1 MLTGD
6 VEQGPKCPAYSQ
18 AELGCDTSF
27 LTCHL
32 CFPHMLWEA
41 TGVKGAGKGQQ
52 GPEKPSTHTG
62 SRAAYSEVGPSAHM
76 GPRAAYSE
84 EGPGSY
90 MGSRAAYLEV
100 GPKAHMGS
108 RVAYLE
114 VGRGDHLGS
123 RATYMGSRVAYLKA
137 ETQRSYGL

>member
-62 SRAAYSEVGPSAHM
+62 SRAAYSEAGPKAHMGSRAAYTGSRAAYSEVGPSAHM
-76 GPRAAYSE
+76 GPKAA
-84 EGPGSY
+84 
-90 MGSRAAYLEV
+90 
-100 GPKAHMGS
+100 
-108 RVAYLE
+108 
-114 VGRGDHLGS
+114 
-123 RATYMGSRVAYLKA
+123 
-137 ETQRSYGL
+137 

>member
-6 VEQGPKCPAYSQ
+6 VEQGPKRPAYSE
-18 AELGCDTSF
+18 AELGCDASF

-41 TGVKGAGKGQQ
+41 TGVQGAGEGQR

-62 SRAAYSEVGPSAHM
+62 SRAAYSEAGPKAHMGSRAAYMSSRAAYSEVGPSAH
-76 GPRAAYSE
+76 
-84 EGPGSY
+84 

-100 GPKAHMGS
+100 G
-108 RVAYLE
+108 R
-114 VGRGDHLGS
+114 RDHLDS
-123 RATYMGSRVAYLKA
+123 RAAYMGSRVADSEA